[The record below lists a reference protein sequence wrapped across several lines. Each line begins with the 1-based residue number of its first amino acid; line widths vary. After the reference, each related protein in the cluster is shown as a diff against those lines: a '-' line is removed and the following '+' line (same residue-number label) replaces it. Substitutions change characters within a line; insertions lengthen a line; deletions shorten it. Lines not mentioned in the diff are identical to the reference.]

1 MTSISGACR
10 AKDLIKH
17 MEFAFEARFWGELFR
32 QYMALYEGRGLHG
45 WSEYYYQF
53 QHGNHGE
60 S

>member
-10 AKDLIKH
+10 VKDLVEH
-17 MEFAFEARFWGELFR
+17 MEYGFEARYWGELFHTYR
-32 QYMALYEGRGLHG
+32 AMHEGRGLHG
-45 WSEYYYQF
+45 WAERNYQF